1 MFRSAALVLLPGL
14 FIVLMLSCRP
24 TATAVPATDTNP
36 VAGSAPSLQLPG
48 AAALKRSAQD
58 LLDRLA
64 EAIATRDAAAV
75 YAKMT
80 REVTDRC
87 TLEQFQ
93 RGFFDNQDSSSIPDF
108 EVETVFLDLDDFDR
122 AIAEVSNRALPD
134 ADRMAFAA
142 SAFPVDIV
150 RELGEWRLSFA
161 RLLPEGDDCPF
172 ADDTDEDAT
181 PTPHATPTPRP
192 SEVSGFGADSPF
204 VEFEPPPG
212 DVSHG
217 SSLVTRN
224 RRAEF
229 EALLLLETDMSP
241 AELLEYYREQI
252 VQPDWEIQGEQA
264 VADAAWLNW
273 TFRDNEG
280 RLWVGMLMVSEAK
293 QGVRVVR
300 AWVATSSFIDF
311 GSPFRNMEP
320 SPLPPVPL
328 PQN

>member
-1 MFRSAALVLLPGL
+1 MPPAFRSAALVLLPGL

-36 VAGSAPSLQLPG
+36 VAGSAPGPQLPD

-93 RGFFDNQDSSSIPDF
+93 RDFVDNQDSSSIPDF

-150 RELGEWRLSFA
+150 RESGEWRLSFA

-181 PTPHATPTPRP
+181 PTPRP
-192 SEVSGFGADSPF
+192 SGVSGFGADYPF

-217 SSLVTRN
+217 SSLGSN
-224 RRAEF
+224 DGQF

-241 AELLEYYREQI
+241 AELLEYYREKI

-311 GSPFRNMEP
+311 RSPFRNMEP
-320 SPLPPVPL
+320 SPPPPVPL
-328 PQN
+328 PEN

>member
-1 MFRSAALVLLPGL
+1 MPPAFRSAALVLLPGL
-14 FIVLMLSCRP
+14 FIVLMLSCRS

-36 VAGSAPSLQLPG
+36 VAGSATGPQLPD

-58 LLDRLA
+58 LFDRLD

-93 RGFFDNQDSSSIPDF
+93 RDFVDNQDSSSIPDF

-134 ADRMAFAA
+134 ADRMAFPA
-142 SAFPVDIV
+142 SAFPVHIV
-150 RELGEWRLSFA
+150 RESGEWRFSFA
-161 RLLPEGDDCPF
+161 RFLPEGDDCPF

-181 PTPHATPTPRP
+181 PTPEPAPRP

-217 SSLVTRN
+217 SSLGGN
-224 RRAEF
+224 DGQF
-229 EALLLLETDMSP
+229 EAMLLLETDMSP
-241 AELLEYYREQI
+241 AELREYYREQI

-293 QGVRVVR
+293 EGVRVVR

-311 GSPFRNMEP
+311 RSPFRNVEP
-320 SPLPPVPL
+320 SPPPPVPL